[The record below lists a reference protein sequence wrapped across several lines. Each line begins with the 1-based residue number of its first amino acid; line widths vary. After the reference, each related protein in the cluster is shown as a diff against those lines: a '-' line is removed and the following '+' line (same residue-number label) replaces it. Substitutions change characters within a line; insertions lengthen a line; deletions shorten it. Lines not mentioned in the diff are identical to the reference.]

1 MSTTTTKKAGGAA
14 AVAAGIALAASIAAP
29 QEGYMAYAYRDPV
42 GVLTYC
48 YGETQGAKDAVGRKF
63 SEAECRALLERRMGH
78 YEQGNAKCVP
88 TYESLDVYVQA
99 AFNDFSYNL
108 GNGTFC
114 TSSIGTLLR
123 AGRVRDACYRIT
135 QFDKAR
141 VHGVLKPL
149 PGLTKRRALEQMYCL
164 KGSH

>member
-1 MSTTTTKKAGGAA
+1 MGAVRNTGAA
-14 AVAAGIALAASIAAP
+14 ATVAAGIAAAAAMAAP
-29 QEGYMAYAYRDPV
+29 QEGYRGYVYRDPI

-48 YGETQGAKDAVGRKF
+48 YGETENAKDMAGRKF
-63 SEAECRALLERRMGH
+63 SEAECRALLTKRMAH
-78 YEQGNAKCVP
+78 YEQGNAKCVSN
-88 TYESLDVYVQA
+88 YEQLDVYVQQ

-114 TSSIGTLLR
+114 NGSVSRLLR
-123 AGRVRDACYRIT
+123 SGDVKGACLKIT
-135 QFDKAR
+135 DFNKAR

>member
-1 MSTTTTKKAGGAA
+1 MINANRKAGGAA

-29 QEGYMAYAYRDPV
+29 QEGYSAYVYKDPV

-48 YGETQGAKDAVGRKF
+48 YGETTGIKDARGRKF
-63 SEAECRALLERRMGH
+63 SEQECRDLLQRRMAH

-88 TYESLDVYVQA
+88 GYENLDVYVQA

-114 TSSIGTLLR
+114 SGSIGALLR
-123 AGRVRDACYRIT
+123 QGRVRDACMRIT

-141 VHGVLKPL
+141 VKGVLKAL